1 VAGLAAGLRGPRR
14 VARPDVPP
22 PGSVLV
28 AADGVSVV
36 LGGRTIL
43 DGVSVDVAGG
53 EVVALVGPN
62 GAGKSTLLGALT
74 GDVELAAGRVEVCGR
89 ELGGWSGVE
98 LALRRSVLPQQVAV
112 TFPFSV
118 RDVVEMGRAPW
129 VHVDGDA
136 DGGVVVERVLHEC
149 DVAGMAE
156 RQLPTLSG
164 GERARVALARVLA
177 QQAPVLFLD
186 EPTAALDLHHQELV
200 LGLARARA
208 AEGVAVVVVLHDLGL
223 AAAHA
228 DRIVVLSGGRIVA
241 DGPPIEVLD
250 EDLLSAVYDHP
261 IEVVP
266 HPRTGAP
273 LVMPRR

>member
-1 VAGLAAGLRGPRR
+1 VIGLRGARR
-14 VARPDVPP
+14 LDPP
-22 PGSVLV
+22 PTPLPGAVV
-28 AADGVSVV
+28 AEAEGIAVE
-36 LGGRTIL
+36 LGGRRIL
-43 DGVSVDVAGG
+43 DDVSVAVEAG

-74 GDVELAAGRVEVCGR
+74 GDVEPAAGSVSVGGR
-89 ELGGWSGVE
+89 PLGEWSGVE
-98 LALRRSVLPQQVAV
+98 LALRRSVLPQQVTV

-136 DGGVVVERVLHEC
+136 DGALVIERVMQEC
-149 DVAGMAE
+149 DVASMAE
-156 RQLPTLSG
+156 RHLPTLSG

-177 QQAPVLFLD
+177 QEAPVLFLD

-200 LGLARARA
+200 LGLARSRA
-208 AEGVAVVVVLHDLGL
+208 DAGVAVVVVLHDLAL
-223 AAAHA
+223 AGAHA
-228 DRIVVLSGGRIVA
+228 DRIVVLSQGRIVA
-241 DGPPIEVLD
+241 DGPPAAVLD
-250 EDLLSAVYDHP
+250 EELLSAVYHHP

>member
-1 VAGLAAGLRGPRR
+1 VALRAGRR
-14 VARPDVPP
+14 VLAPAG
-22 PGSVLV
+22 PGLDEVLV
-28 AADGVSVV
+28 AASGVGVE

-43 DGVSVDVAGG
+43 DDVSVAVASG

-74 GDVELAAGRVEVCGR
+74 GDIGLTAGTVTVCGR
-89 ELGGWSGVE
+89 GLGEWSGVE
-98 LALRRSVLPQQVAV
+98 LALRRSVLPQQVTV

-136 DGGVVVERVLHEC
+136 DGSAVVERVMAEC

-177 QQAPVLFLD
+177 QEAPVLFLD

-200 LGLARARA
+200 LGLARDRA
-208 AEGVAVVVVLHDLGL
+208 AAGVAVVVVLHDLAL
-223 AAAHA
+223 AGAHA
-228 DRIVVLSGGRIVA
+228 DRIVVLSQGRVVA
-241 DGPPIEVLD
+241 DGPPGVVLD
-250 EDLLSAVYDHP
+250 EDLLSAVYHHP

>member
-1 VAGLAAGLRGPRR
+1 MARRAGRR
-14 VARPDVPP
+14 VEAPP
-22 PGSVLV
+22 SPELDEVLV
-28 AADGVSVV
+28 VATDVGVA

-43 DGVSVDVAGG
+43 DDVSVEVASG

-62 GAGKSTLLGALT
+62 GAGKSTLLAALT
-74 GDVELAAGRVEVCGR
+74 GDVDLAAGSVTTCGR
-89 ELGGWSGVE
+89 ELGEWSGVE
-98 LALRRSVLPQQVAV
+98 LALRRSVLPQQVTV

-118 RDVVEMGRAPW
+118 REVVEMGRAPW
-129 VHVDGDA
+129 VHVDGDPE
-136 DGGVVVERVLHEC
+136 GGEVIDRVMAEC

-177 QQAPVLFLD
+177 QEAPVLYLD

-200 LGLARARA
+200 LNLAQSRAEA
-208 AEGVAVVVVLHDLGL
+208 GAAVVVVLHDLAL

-228 DRIVVLSGGRIVA
+228 DRIVVLSQGRVVA
-241 DGPPIEVLD
+241 DGPPVEVLD
-250 EDLLSAVYDHP
+250 EDLLSDVYHHP
-261 IEVVP
+261 IEVLR

>member
-1 VAGLAAGLRGPRR
+1 VASLRARR
-14 VARPDVPP
+14 VSPPERPPFGDPLVEATDVVVAL
-22 PGSVLV
+22 GGTTILSSVSLAV
-28 AADGVSVV
+28 AA
-36 LGGRTIL
+36 
-43 DGVSVDVAGG
+43 G

-74 GDVELAAGRVEVCGR
+74 GDLALDAGSVSVCGR
-89 ELGGWSGVE
+89 GLGEWSGVE
-98 LALRRSVLPQQVAV
+98 LALRRSVLPQQVTV

-136 DGGVVVERVLHEC
+136 DGALVIERVMQEC
-149 DVAGMAE
+149 DVASMAE
-156 RQLPTLSG
+156 RHLPTLSG

-177 QQAPVLFLD
+177 QEAPVLFLD

-200 LGLARARA
+200 LGLARSRA
-208 AEGVAVVVVLHDLGL
+208 DAGVAVVVVLHDLAL
-223 AAAHA
+223 AGAHA
-228 DRIVVLSGGRIVA
+228 DRIVVLSQGRIVA
-241 DGPPIEVLD
+241 DGPPAAVLD
-250 EDLLSAVYDHP
+250 EELLSAVYHHP

>member
-1 VAGLAAGLRGPRR
+1 MAS
-14 VARPDVPP
+14 
-22 PGSVLV
+22 GSV
-28 AADGVSVV
+28 A
-36 LGGRTIL
+36 I
-43 DGVSVDVAGG
+43 
-53 EVVALVGPN
+53 
-62 GAGKSTLLGALT
+62 
-74 GDVELAAGRVEVCGR
+74 CGR
-89 ELGGWSGVE
+89 DLADWSGVE
-98 LALRRSVLPQQVAV
+98 LALRRSVLPQQVTV

-136 DGGVVVERVLHEC
+136 SGLDVVERVMAEC
-149 DVAGMAE
+149 DVLAMAE

-177 QQAPVLFLD
+177 QETPVLFLD

-200 LGLARARA
+200 LGLARTRA
-208 AEGVAVVVVLHDLGL
+208 DTGVAVVVVLHDLAL

-228 DRIVVLSGGRIVA
+228 DRIVVLSHGEVVA
-241 DGPPIEVLD
+241 DGAPASVLD

-261 IEVVP
+261 IEVIA

>member
-1 VAGLAAGLRGPRR
+1 MIGLRGPRR
-14 VARPDVPP
+14 LDRPSRPT
-22 PGSVLV
+22 PGETLV
-28 AADGVSVV
+28 AGSGVGVE
-36 LGGRTIL
+36 LGGRPIL
-43 DGVSVDVAGG
+43 DDVSVSVAAG

-74 GDVELAAGRVEVCGR
+74 GDVELAAGAVEVCGR
-89 ELGGWSGVE
+89 ALGEWSGVE
-98 LALRRSVLPQQVAV
+98 LALRRSVLPQQVTV
-112 TFPFSV
+112 TFPFTV

-136 DGGVVVERVLHEC
+136 DGGTVVERVMAEC
-149 DVAGMAE
+149 DVATMAE
-156 RQLPTLSG
+156 RHLPTLSG

-177 QQAPVLFLD
+177 QETPVLFLD

-208 AEGVAVVVVLHDLGL
+208 AAGVAVVVVLHDLAL
-223 AAAHA
+223 AGAHA

-241 DGPPIEVLD
+241 DGPPAAVLD
-250 EDLLSAVYDHP
+250 EDLLSAVYHHP